1 MYTLG
6 RNYCVP
12 PIHAEGLRYHGMAPT
27 IGLLYKY
34 GTIKTVSYNQTEV
47 FKAATLFAR
56 LEGLIPA
63 PESAYAVK
71 AVIDL
76 ARKYRNEKLTILFNL
91 SGHGLLDLSAYR
103 DLLDNKLVDYEYSN
117 SR

>member
-6 RNYCVP
+6 RNYCVS

-56 LEGLIPA
+56 LESLIPA

-91 SGHGLLDLSAYR
+91 SEHGLLDLSAYR
-103 DLLDNKLVDYEYSN
+103 DLLNNKLVDYEYSN